1 MYIHLQIDLYLSISD
16 DEIIGKHAQLVKKI
30 KKKTAQRQ
38 RASTKRKLKKGK
50 EEEGEEEKEKEKKY

>member
-16 DEIIGKHAQLVKKI
+16 DEIIAKHAQLV